1 MDPSWVPRPRLLPKL
16 VEGQVGR
23 LQGVPEAKATTLVRV
38 KLMFQ
43 PTREPRLKGFSES
56 GGGKM
61 FMNDVYIVS

>member
-1 MDPSWVPRPRLLPKL
+1 
-16 VEGQVGR
+16 
-23 LQGVPEAKATTLVRV
+23 
-38 KLMFQ
+38 MFQ